1 MEQIIK
7 AKANL
12 EKMCRTLE
20 DQMNEHRSKAEETQ
34 RSVNELTSQR
44 AKLQTENGELSRQL
58 DEKEA
63 LISQLTRGKLTYT
76 QQLEDLKRQLE
87 EEVKAKNALA
97 HALQSARHDC
107 DLL

>member
-1 MEQIIK
+1 
-7 AKANL
+7 
-12 EKMCRTLE
+12 MCRTLE

-34 RSVNELTSQR
+34 RSVNDLTSQR

-87 EEVKAKNALA
+87 EEVKVRPGLSAWPQHAMHQLALSL
-97 HALQSARHDC
+97 HLF
-107 DLL
+107 LP